1 MTSLMTSLSAS
12 LIALCHEISPRC
24 NLHRSRARAQLAELR
39 MDENDLAGDAST
51 LAPLCKLRFVR
62 TLSLEKNRLLRV
74 R

>member
-1 MTSLMTSLSAS
+1 VQSAS
-12 LIALCHEISPRC
+12 IS
-24 NLHRSRARAQLAELR
+24 RAQLAELR

-51 LAPLCKLRFVR
+51 LAPLCKLRSVR